1 MDSKAAHSDFSP
13 VTLDLSAEKARD
25 RSRTAGDGV
34 CLIPYATAIL
44 FSTWHLLISLFL
56 HKDSRALLQMIHWY
70 ALNPAL
76 HWEYEAYIDHQNWS
90 LTKKNVLFGTVCL
103 ASFAGIASVNVH
115 QLAYVT
121 IKLSSA
127 QL

>member
-1 MDSKAAHSDFSP
+1 MDSKAADSGFRAEA
-13 VTLDLSAEKARD
+13 LELSAEKARHK
-25 RSRTAGDGV
+25 SRTAGDGV
-34 CLIPYATAIL
+34 CLIPYMIPIP
-44 FSTWHLLISLFL
+44 FSTWHSLNSPFL
-56 HKDSRALLQMIHWY
+56 HKDSRVRLRMIHWY

-76 HWEYEAYIDHQNWS
+76 PWEGEAYIDRQNWS

-121 IKLSSA
+121 LDRSFA
-127 QL
+127 QS